1 MQESVPLGKGS
12 MIAVL
17 GLSLKEL
24 ENELLIF
31 KKKVTGICEIANDN
45 ATGQII
51 VSGEKDAITLFQK
64 SLKEKKIKSI
74 PLKVSAPFHCSLM
87 KPAADIMKNKLSKI
101 NFKDPIIPLIYNVTS
116 ETIKKNDKIENLLV
130 DQIFSTVKWR
140 ETLLNMSKSGIENYI
155 EIGPGKVL
163 TGMAKRT
170 IKNANCFS
178 INSIAD
184 IENLKNEFK
193 K

>member
-1 MQESVPLGKGS
+1 M
-12 MIAVL
+12 
-17 GLSLKEL
+17 
-24 ENELLIF
+24 
-31 KKKVTGICEIANDN
+31 TGICEIANDN

-130 DQIFSTVKWR
+130 DQIFHSQ
-140 ETLLNMSKSGIENYI
+140 
-155 EIGPGKVL
+155 
-163 TGMAKRT
+163 MA
-170 IKNANCFS
+170 
-178 INSIAD
+178 
-184 IENLKNEFK
+184 
-193 K
+193 

>member
-1 MQESVPLGKGS
+1 MRESVPLGKGS